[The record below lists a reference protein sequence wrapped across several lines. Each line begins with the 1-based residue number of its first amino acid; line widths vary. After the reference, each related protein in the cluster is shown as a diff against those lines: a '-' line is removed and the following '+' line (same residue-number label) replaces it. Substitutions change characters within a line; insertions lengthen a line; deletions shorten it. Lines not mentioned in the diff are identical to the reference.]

1 MLKSVFLTTERPMSA
16 MHNGEGASDLVPVPA
31 LSPAPT
37 TWPSEGSAEP
47 TRMFSVSPWVKRA
60 ALSTAK
66 MVATAAVTV
75 VVNVVA
81 LAIAIPLG
89 IAADNLFWSIA
100 FTEGGLLAVC
110 VVAAIALATRARRG
124 QSAGLL
130 VGWVTA
136 YLGLIGVV
144 LIVIVGL
151 TVVIFGA
158 MAVFW
163 ALAIIFS

>member
-1 MLKSVFLTTERPMSA
+1 MSA
-16 MHNGEGASDLVPVPA
+16 MHNGDGTKDRLAVHAP
-31 LSPAPT
+31 SPAHLT
-37 TWPSEGSAEP
+37 SHIAASADAEP
-47 TRMFSVSPWVKRA
+47 TRLFSVSPWVKQA

-89 IAADNLFWSIA
+89 IATDNLFWSIV

-110 VVAAIALATRARRG
+110 LIAAIALAARARRG

-130 VGWVTA
+130 VGWATA
-136 YLGLIGVV
+136 YLGLIGIVV
-144 LIVIVGL
+144 VAIVGFM
-151 TVVIFGA
+151 VVMLA
-158 MAVFW
+158 ATALFW
-163 ALAIIFS
+163 ALAIVFS